1 MKYQNKVE
9 RTEREAINIIFETQ
23 REAFEIFEQVVT
35 NKNLPEEYVLE
46 LSQRNIELMSNL
58 AEGLEKLSKCITP
71 ISEDME
77 KTAKR
82 LTNAFVVGVVANIAA
97 AFINPLICLPIQA
110 YIAKVSYDYYKAAQ
124 YIHYR
129 DEVMET
135 IKCYKDKSEEIKINL
150 KNNQTFLMKRL
161 TEASEK
167 PGLEKVS
174 TEVINSMDKI
184 VLADLLIQDY
194 ISSGVLTKGILDSE
208 ISETAVK
215 MLQQD
220 LKTDET
226 DLETLL
232 KQAKEK
238 EEKEAIKKEMK

>member
-9 RTEREAINIIFETQ
+9 RKEKEAINIIFETQ

-58 AEGLEKLSKCITP
+58 ADGLEKLSKCITP

-77 KTAKR
+77 KTSKK
-82 LTNAFVVGVVANIAA
+82 LTTAFSIGVVANIAA
-97 AFINPLICLPIQA
+97 AFINPLLCLPIQA
-110 YIAKVSYDYYKAAQ
+110 YIAKVSYDYYKSAQ

-135 IKCYKDKSEEIKINL
+135 IKCYKEKSEEIKVNL

-167 PGLEKVS
+167 NIKEEKTS
-174 TEVINSMDKI
+174 IDSKDRI
-184 VLADLLIQDY
+184 VLANLLIQDY
-194 ISSGVLTKGILDSE
+194 ISSGVLTQGIVDSE

-215 MLQQD
+215 LLQQD
-220 LKTDET
+220 LITDET

-232 KQAKEK
+232 KQAKQEAEK
-238 EEKEAIKKEMK
+238 ETIKKEMK

>member
-9 RTEREAINIIFETQ
+9 RTEKEAINIIFETQ

-35 NKNLPEEYVLE
+35 NKNLPKEYVLE

-58 AEGLEKLSKCITP
+58 ADGLEKLSKCITP
-71 ISEDME
+71 ISEDMK
-77 KTAKR
+77 KTSKR
-82 LTNAFVVGVVANIAA
+82 LTTAFSIGVVANIVS
-97 AFINPLICLPIQA
+97 AFINPLLCLPIQA
-110 YIAKVSYDYYKAAQ
+110 YIAKVSYDYYKAVQ
-124 YIHYR
+124 FIHYR

-167 PGLEKVS
+167 NIKEEKS
-174 TEVINSMDKI
+174 SINSKDRI
-184 VLADLLIQDY
+184 VLANLLIQDY
-194 ISSGVLTKGILDSE
+194 ISSGVLTQGIVDSE

-215 MLQQD
+215 LLQQD
-220 LKTDET
+220 LITDET

-232 KQAKEK
+232 KQAKQEAEK
-238 EEKEAIKKEMK
+238 ETIKKEMK